1 MSLFYIENTYE
12 LYVNLVSVQSLTH
25 WGLLRQRKKNR
36 VGLLSRLITSTS
48 EMFITITGV
57 TIASII
63 SEISFATRHFGLC
76 SGVRYFVFKCYPSC
90 CRW

>member
-1 MSLFYIENTYE
+1 MCKPRECAVPGPL
-12 LYVNLVSVQSLTH
+12 
-25 WGLLRQRKKNR
+25 GLLRQTQNNR
-36 VGLLSRLITSTS
+36 VSLLSLLITSIS

-76 SGVRYFVFKCYPSC
+76 SGGSDILCLSVTLHVAGGDCSG
-90 CRW
+90 WAQ